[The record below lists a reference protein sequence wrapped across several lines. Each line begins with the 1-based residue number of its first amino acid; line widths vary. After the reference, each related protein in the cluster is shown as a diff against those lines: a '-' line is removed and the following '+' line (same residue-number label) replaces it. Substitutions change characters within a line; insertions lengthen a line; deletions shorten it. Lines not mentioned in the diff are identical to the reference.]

1 MIGAIIGGALISTAG
16 SLIGGSKAAS
26 AAKEQANL
34 QNDATQRQLEYD
46 TEAWEMKK
54 DQLLAQRDYLVQEVE
69 LKAEQEGKLA
79 SFRDASNIRQYS
91 YDLQIRNRQQASN
104 QAQFQRSNQIY
115 ADQLTLN
122 DMAHV
127 RGFEQEIAKLD
138 EVKQEAAFDAN
149 EAYIE
154 SLMAEGKVRAR
165 GQTGRTA
172 DKLAATT
179 ALQYGSKIA
188 MLNAQMVNA
197 EANTEFALGSIGRER
212 TAADLR
218 AYAAK
223 MLDPGI
229 LPMPIEPLQTPQA
242 TFMYPR
248 VYDEYDFG
256 PKPVLGAMASPSA
269 AANAV
274 WGSTISGI
282 AGSIGGAFNS
292 YATYKGYSG

>member
-1 MIGAIIGGALISTAG
+1 MLPIIIGAAVSTVGSIIGGN
-16 SLIGGSKAAS
+16 KAAS
-26 AAKEQANL
+26 AAKEQANM

-229 LPMPIEPLQTPQA
+229 LPMPIEPLPTPQA
-242 TFMYPR
+242 TYMYPR

-269 AANAV
+269 AANGV
-274 WGSTISGI
+274 WGSTISSI
-282 AGSIGGAFNS
+282 AGTIGGAFNS
-292 YATYKGYSG
+292 YATAKGY

>member
-188 MLNAQMVNA
+188 MLNQQMVNA

-229 LPMPIEPLQTPQA
+229 LPMPIEPLPTPQA

-269 AANAV
+269 AANAI

-282 AGSIGGAFNS
+282 AGTIGGAFNAA
-292 YATYKGYSG
+292 YIPLG

>member
-1 MIGAIIGGALISTAG
+1 MLPIIIGAAVSTVGSIIGGN
-16 SLIGGSKAAS
+16 KAAS
-26 AAKEQANL
+26 AAREQANM

-54 DQLLAQRDYLVQEVE
+54 DQLLSQRDYLVQEVE

-188 MLNAQMVNA
+188 MLNAQLVNA

-229 LPMPIEPLQTPQA
+229 LPMPIEPLPTPQA
-242 TFMYPR
+242 TYMYPR

-269 AANAV
+269 AANGV
-274 WGSTISGI
+274 WGSTISSI
-282 AGSIGGAFNS
+282 AGTIGGAFNS
-292 YATYKGYSG
+292 YATYKGY

>member
-1 MIGAIIGGALISTAG
+1 MLPIIIGAAVSTVGSIIGGN
-16 SLIGGSKAAS
+16 KAAS
-26 AAKEQANL
+26 AAKEQANM

-172 DKLAATT
+172 AKLAATT

-229 LPMPIEPLQTPQA
+229 LPMPIEPLPTPQA
-242 TFMYPR
+242 TYMYPR

-269 AANAV
+269 AANGV
-274 WGSTISGI
+274 WGSTISSI
-282 AGSIGGAFNS
+282 AGTIGGAFNS
-292 YATYKGYSG
+292 YATYKGY

>member
-1 MIGAIIGGALISTAG
+1 MLPIIIGAAVSTVGSIIGGN
-16 SLIGGSKAAS
+16 KAAS
-26 AAKEQANL
+26 AAREQANM

-54 DQLLAQRDYLVQEVE
+54 DQLLSQRDYLVQEVE

-229 LPMPIEPLQTPQA
+229 LPMPIEPLPTPQA
-242 TFMYPR
+242 TFIYPR
-248 VYDEYDFG
+248 VYEDYDFG
-256 PKPVLGAMASPSA
+256 PRPVLGAMASPGA
-269 AANAV
+269 AASGV
-274 WGSTISGI
+274 WGSTISSI
-282 AGSIGGAFNS
+282 AGSIGGAFNT
-292 YATYKGYSG
+292 YATYKGYTS

>member
-1 MIGAIIGGALISTAG
+1 MLPIIIGAAVSTVGSIIGGN
-16 SLIGGSKAAS
+16 KAAS
-26 AAKEQANL
+26 AAREQANM

-54 DQLLAQRDYLVQEVE
+54 DQLLSQRDYLVQEVE

-229 LPMPIEPLQTPQA
+229 LPMPIEPLPTPQA
-242 TFMYPR
+242 TYMYPR

-292 YATYKGYSG
+292 YATYKG

>member
-197 EANTEFALGSIGRER
+197 KANTEFALGSIGRER

-229 LPMPIEPLQTPQA
+229 LPMPIEPLPTPQA
-242 TFMYPR
+242 TYMYPR

-269 AANAV
+269 AANGI
-274 WGSTISGI
+274 WGSTISSI
-282 AGSIGGAFNS
+282 AGTIGGAFNS
-292 YATYKGYSG
+292 YATAKGY

>member
-16 SLIGGSKAAS
+16 SLIGGSKAAG

-34 QNDATQRQLEYD
+34 QNEATERQLEYD

-54 DQLLAQRDYLVQEVE
+54 DQLLAQRDYLVQEIE

-79 SFRDASNIRQYS
+79 AFRDATNLRQYN

-104 QAQFQRSNQIY
+104 QQQFSRSNQIY

-122 DMAHV
+122 EQAHV
-127 RGFEQEIAKLD
+127 RGREQELAKLS
-138 EVKQEAAFDAN
+138 EIEQEAAYDAN

-154 SLMAEGKVRAR
+154 SLMAEGAVRAR
-165 GQTGRTA
+165 GVTGRTA
-172 DKLAATT
+172 EKLAATT

-197 EANTEFALGSIGRER
+197 SANTDFALESIGRDR

-229 LPMPIEPLQTPQA
+229 LPMPIEPLPTPQA
-242 TFMYPR
+242 TFIYPR
-248 VYDEYDFG
+248 VYEDYDFG
-256 PKPVLGAMASPSA
+256 PKPVLGAMASPGA
-269 AANAV
+269 AASGV
-274 WGSTISGI
+274 WGSTISSI

-292 YATYKGYSG
+292 YAQYKGY

>member
-1 MIGAIIGGALISTAG
+1 MLPIIIGAAVSTVGSIIGGN
-16 SLIGGSKAAS
+16 KAAS
-26 AAKEQANL
+26 AARDQANL

-127 RGFEQEIAKLD
+127 RGFEQEMAKLD

-197 EANTEFALGSIGRER
+197 KANTEFALGSIGRER

-223 MLDPGI
+223 MLDPGV
-229 LPMPIEPLQTPQA
+229 LPMPIEPLPTPQA

-269 AANAV
+269 AANAI

-282 AGSIGGAFNS
+282 AGTIGGAFNAA
-292 YATYKGYSG
+292 YRPLG

>member
-26 AAKEQANL
+26 AAREQANL

-54 DQLLAQRDYLVQEVE
+54 DQLLSQRDYLVQEVE

-138 EVKQEAAFDAN
+138 EVKQE
-149 EAYIE
+149 
-154 SLMAEGKVRAR
+154 
-165 GQTGRTA
+165 
-172 DKLAATT
+172 
-179 ALQYGSKIA
+179 
-188 MLNAQMVNA
+188 
-197 EANTEFALGSIGRER
+197 
-212 TAADLR
+212 
-218 AYAAK
+218 
-223 MLDPGI
+223 
-229 LPMPIEPLQTPQA
+229 
-242 TFMYPR
+242 
-248 VYDEYDFG
+248 
-256 PKPVLGAMASPSA
+256 
-269 AANAV
+269 
-274 WGSTISGI
+274 
-282 AGSIGGAFNS
+282 
-292 YATYKGYSG
+292 

>member
-1 MIGAIIGGALISTAG
+1 MLPIIIGAAVSTVGSIIGGN
-16 SLIGGSKAAS
+16 KAAS
-26 AAKEQANL
+26 AAREQANM

-54 DQLLAQRDYLVQEVE
+54 DQLLSQRDYLVQEVE

-229 LPMPIEPLQTPQA
+229 LPMPIEPLPTPQA
-242 TFMYPR
+242 TYMYPR

-269 AANAV
+269 AANGV
-274 WGSTISGI
+274 WGSTISSI

-292 YATYKGYSG
+292 YATAKGF

>member
-54 DQLLAQRDYLVQEVE
+54 DQLLSQRDYLVQEIE

-79 SFRDASNIRQYS
+79 GFRDATNLRQYN

-104 QAQFQRSNQIY
+104 QQQFQRSNQIY

-122 DMAHV
+122 EQAHV
-127 RGFEQEIAKLD
+127 RGREQELAKLS
-138 EVKQEAAFDAN
+138 EIEQEAAYDAN
-149 EAYIE
+149 EAYID
-154 SLMAEGKVRAR
+154 SLMKEGALRAR
-165 GQTGRTA
+165 GVTGRTA

-179 ALQYGSKIA
+179 ALDYGNKIS
-188 MLNAQMVNA
+188 MLNAQMLNA
-197 EANTEFALGSIGRER
+197 SANTDFAIESIGRER

-229 LPMPIEPLQTPQA
+229 LPMPIEPLPTPQA
-242 TFMYPR
+242 TYMYPR
-248 VYDEYDFG
+248 VYEDYDFG
-256 PKPVLGAMASPSA
+256 PRPVLGAMASPGA
-269 AANAV
+269 AASGV
-274 WGSTISGI
+274 WGSTISSI

-292 YATYKGYSG
+292 YATYKGY

>member
-1 MIGAIIGGALISTAG
+1 MLPIIIGAAVSTVGSIIGGN
-16 SLIGGSKAAS
+16 KAAS
-26 AAKEQANL
+26 AAREQANM

-229 LPMPIEPLQTPQA
+229 LPMPIEPLPTPQA
-242 TFMYPR
+242 TYMYPR

-269 AANAV
+269 AANGV
-274 WGSTISGI
+274 WGSTISSI

-292 YATYKGYSG
+292 YATAKGF

>member
-1 MIGAIIGGALISTAG
+1 MLPIIIGAAVSTVGSIIGGN
-16 SLIGGSKAAS
+16 KAAS
-26 AAKEQANL
+26 AAREQANL

-54 DQLLAQRDYLVQEVE
+54 DQLLSQRDYLVQEVE

-229 LPMPIEPLQTPQA
+229 LPMPIEPLPTPQA
-242 TFMYPR
+242 TYMYPR

-269 AANAV
+269 AANGV
-274 WGSTISGI
+274 WGSTISSI

-292 YATYKGYSG
+292 YATAKGY

>member
-1 MIGAIIGGALISTAG
+1 MLPIIIGAAVSTVGSIIGGN
-16 SLIGGSKAAS
+16 KAAS
-26 AAKEQANL
+26 AAREQANM

-54 DQLLAQRDYLVQEVE
+54 DQLLSQRDYLVQEVE

-229 LPMPIEPLQTPQA
+229 LPMPIEPLPTPQA
-242 TFMYPR
+242 TYMYPR

-269 AANAV
+269 AASGV
-274 WGSTISGI
+274 WGSTISSI
-282 AGSIGGAFNS
+282 AGTIGGAFNS
-292 YATYKGYSG
+292 YATAKGY

>member
-1 MIGAIIGGALISTAG
+1 MLPIIIGAAVSTVGSIIGGN
-16 SLIGGSKAAS
+16 KAAS
-26 AAKEQANL
+26 AAREQANM

-54 DQLLAQRDYLVQEVE
+54 DQLLSQRDYLVQEVE

-229 LPMPIEPLQTPQA
+229 LPMPIEPLPTPQA
-242 TFMYPR
+242 TYMYPR

-292 YATYKGYSG
+292 YATYKGY

>member
-1 MIGAIIGGALISTAG
+1 MLPIIIGAAVSTVGSIIGGN
-16 SLIGGSKAAS
+16 KAAS
-26 AAKEQANL
+26 AAREQANL

-54 DQLLAQRDYLVQEVE
+54 DQLLSQRDYLVQEVE

-122 DMAHV
+122 DMAHI

-229 LPMPIEPLQTPQA
+229 LPMPIEPLPTPQA
-242 TFMYPR
+242 TYMYPR

-269 AANAV
+269 AANGI
-274 WGSTISGI
+274 WGSTISSI
-282 AGSIGGAFNS
+282 AGTIGGAFNS
-292 YATYKGYSG
+292 YATAKGY

>member
-1 MIGAIIGGALISTAG
+1 MLPIIIGAAVSTVGSIIGGN
-16 SLIGGSKAAS
+16 KAAG
-26 AAKEQANL
+26 AAREQANM

-54 DQLLAQRDYLVQEVE
+54 DQLLSQRDYLVQEVE

-229 LPMPIEPLQTPQA
+229 LPMPIEPLPTPQA
-242 TFMYPR
+242 TYMYPR

-269 AANAV
+269 AANGV
-274 WGSTISGI
+274 WGSTISSI
-282 AGSIGGAFNS
+282 AGTIGGAFNS
-292 YATYKGYSG
+292 YATAKGY

>member
-1 MIGAIIGGALISTAG
+1 MLPIIIGAAVSTVGSIIGGN
-16 SLIGGSKAAS
+16 KAAS
-26 AAKEQANL
+26 AAREQANM

-54 DQLLAQRDYLVQEVE
+54 DQLLSQRDYLVQEVE

-229 LPMPIEPLQTPQA
+229 LPMPIEPLPTPQA
-242 TFMYPR
+242 TYMYPR

-292 YATYKGYSG
+292 YATYKGQ

>member
-1 MIGAIIGGALISTAG
+1 MLPIIIGAAVSTVGSIIGGN
-16 SLIGGSKAAS
+16 KAAS
-26 AAKEQANL
+26 AAREQANL

-54 DQLLAQRDYLVQEVE
+54 DQLLSQRDYLVQEVE

-229 LPMPIEPLQTPQA
+229 LPMPIEPLPTPQA
-242 TFMYPR
+242 TYMYPR
-248 VYDEYDFG
+248 VYGEYDFG

-269 AANAV
+269 AANGI
-274 WGSTISGI
+274 WGSTISSI
-282 AGSIGGAFNS
+282 AGTIGGAFNS
-292 YATYKGYSG
+292 YATAKGY

>member
-1 MIGAIIGGALISTAG
+1 MLPIIIGAAVSTVGSIIGGN
-16 SLIGGSKAAS
+16 KAAS
-26 AAKEQANL
+26 AAREQANM

-229 LPMPIEPLQTPQA
+229 LPMPIEPLPTPQA
-242 TFMYPR
+242 TYMYPR

-269 AANAV
+269 AANGV
-274 WGSTISGI
+274 WGSTISSI
-282 AGSIGGAFNS
+282 AGTIGGAFNS
-292 YATYKGYSG
+292 YATYKGY

>member
-1 MIGAIIGGALISTAG
+1 MLPIIIGAAVSTVGSIIGGN
-16 SLIGGSKAAS
+16 KAAS
-26 AAKEQANL
+26 AAREQANM

-54 DQLLAQRDYLVQEVE
+54 DQLLSQRDYLVQEVE

-229 LPMPIEPLQTPQA
+229 LPMPIEPLPTPQA
-242 TFMYPR
+242 TYMYPR

-269 AANAV
+269 AANGV
-274 WGSTISGI
+274 WGSTISSI
-282 AGSIGGAFNS
+282 AGTIGGAFNS
-292 YATYKGYSG
+292 YATAKGY

>member
-1 MIGAIIGGALISTAG
+1 MVLPIIIGAAVSTVGSIIGGN
-16 SLIGGSKAAS
+16 KAAS
-26 AAKEQANL
+26 AARDQANL

-127 RGFEQEIAKLD
+127 RGFEQEMAKLD

-197 EANTEFALGSIGRER
+197 KANTEFALGSIGRER

-223 MLDPGI
+223 MLDPGV
-229 LPMPIEPLQTPQA
+229 LPMPIEPLPTPQA

-269 AANAV
+269 AANAI

-282 AGSIGGAFNS
+282 AGTIGGAFNAA
-292 YATYKGYSG
+292 YRPLG

>member
-1 MIGAIIGGALISTAG
+1 MLPIIIGAAVSTVGSIIGGN
-16 SLIGGSKAAS
+16 KAAS
-26 AAKEQANL
+26 AAREQANL

-54 DQLLAQRDYLVQEVE
+54 DQLLSQRDYLVQEVE

-179 ALQYGSKIA
+179 ALEYGTKIA

-229 LPMPIEPLQTPQA
+229 LPMPIEPLPTPQA
-242 TFMYPR
+242 TYMYPR
-248 VYDEYDFG
+248 VYGEYDFG

-269 AANAV
+269 AANGI
-274 WGSTISGI
+274 WGSTISSI

-292 YATYKGYSG
+292 YATAKGY

>member
-1 MIGAIIGGALISTAG
+1 MVLPIIIGAAVSTVGSIIGGN
-16 SLIGGSKAAS
+16 KAAS
-26 AAKEQANL
+26 AAREQANL

-54 DQLLAQRDYLVQEVE
+54 DQLLSQRDYLVQEVE

-115 ADQLTLN
+115 LDQLTLN

-138 EVKQEAAFDAN
+138 EIKQEAAFDAN

-197 EANTEFALGSIGRER
+197 KANTEFALGSIGRER

-223 MLDPGI
+223 MLDPGV
-229 LPMPIEPLQTPQA
+229 LPMPIEPLPTPQA

-269 AANAV
+269 AANAI

-282 AGSIGGAFNS
+282 AGTIGGAFNAA
-292 YATYKGYSG
+292 YRPLG

>member
-1 MIGAIIGGALISTAG
+1 MLPIIIGAAVSTVGSIIGGN
-16 SLIGGSKAAS
+16 KAAS
-26 AAKEQANL
+26 AAREQANM

-54 DQLLAQRDYLVQEVE
+54 DQLLSQRDYLVQEVE

-229 LPMPIEPLQTPQA
+229 LPMPIEPLPTPQA
-242 TFMYPR
+242 TYMYPR

-269 AANAV
+269 AANGV
-274 WGSTISGI
+274 WGSTISSI
-282 AGSIGGAFNS
+282 AGTIVRAFNS
-292 YATYKGYSG
+292 YATAKGY

>member
-16 SLIGGSKAAS
+16 SLIGGSKAAC

-34 QNDATQRQLEYD
+34 QNEATERQLEYD

-54 DQLLAQRDYLVQEVE
+54 DQLLAQRDYLVQEIE

-79 SFRDASNIRQYS
+79 AFRDATNLRQYN

-104 QAQFQRSNQIY
+104 QQQYQRSNQIY

-122 DMAHV
+122 EQAHV
-127 RGFEQEIAKLD
+127 RGREQELAKLS
-138 EVKQEAAFDAN
+138 EIEQEAAYDAN

-154 SLMAEGKVRAR
+154 SLMAEGAVRAR
-165 GQTGRTA
+165 GVTGRTA

-197 EANTEFALGSIGRER
+197 SANTDFALESIGRDR

-229 LPMPIEPLQTPQA
+229 LPMPIEPLPTPQA
-242 TFMYPR
+242 TFIYPR
-248 VYDEYDFG
+248 VYEDYDFG
-256 PKPVLGAMASPSA
+256 PKPVLGAMASPGA
-269 AANAV
+269 AASGV
-274 WGSTISGI
+274 WGSTISSI

-292 YATYKGYSG
+292 YANYKGYGR

>member
-1 MIGAIIGGALISTAG
+1 MLPIIIGAAVSTVGSIIGGN
-16 SLIGGSKAAS
+16 KAAS
-26 AAKEQANL
+26 AAREQANM

-54 DQLLAQRDYLVQEVE
+54 DQLLSQRDYLVQEVE

-229 LPMPIEPLQTPQA
+229 LPMPIEPLPTPQA
-242 TFMYPR
+242 TYMYPR

-282 AGSIGGAFNS
+282 AGSRGGAFNS
-292 YATYKGYSG
+292 YATYKGYNR